1 MNSQNKSYSEGQKQP
16 IGFMNPFQKLLKEHN
31 PKLDEVMQSLKRTY
45 PYSLELTG
53 VSEDRRMELIEHLER
68 MKTMDSRSLML
79 VQKQDELEHL
89 DISQKEL
96 RIAKSLLPTSEE
108 LGSFWKDV
116 SSIDRVKVVVAD
128 GRICL

>member
-1 MNSQNKSYSEGQKQP
+1 
-16 IGFMNPFQKLLKEHN
+16 
-31 PKLDEVMQSLKRTY
+31 MQSLKRTY

-89 DISQKEL
+89 DISQKEV
-96 RIAKSLLPTSEE
+96 RVETLLPTPEE
-108 LGSFWKDV
+108 VGSFWDDV
-116 SSIDRVKVVVAD
+116 INR
-128 GRICL
+128 